1 MNKKIDVKM
10 LVLDMDGTLLN
21 KEHTISEKN
30 KKYIQ
35 LAKERGVK
43 VVLVSGRDVPAL
55 KIFSKILNL
64 NEYIGAMNGA
74 IVYDVKNEEIIGETY
89 LRKEHVDKLFEISN
103 NNNELLTLFK
113 DNIIYASD
121 KPNPFLEIL
130 NRFVKK
136 PIISSENL
144 SIYLKENN
152 IYESLH
158 KAAFIDEYENLKKLY
173 DKIYNELK
181 DELSLSF
188 SLPFIMEIF
197 RNDSNKMTAVQKIAE
212 LYNIDRENILAM
224 GDGENDISM
233 LEFAGHSVSP
243 ANCMP
248 SVVKYVD
255 EICTTNDRDAVAEII
270 KKYILV

>member
-55 KIFSKILNL
+55 KNFSKILNL

-121 KPNPFLEIL
+121 KPNPF
-130 NRFVKK
+130 
-136 PIISSENL
+136 
-144 SIYLKENN
+144 
-152 IYESLH
+152 
-158 KAAFIDEYENLKKLY
+158 
-173 DKIYNELK
+173 
-181 DELSLSF
+181 
-188 SLPFIMEIF
+188 
-197 RNDSNKMTAVQKIAE
+197 
-212 LYNIDRENILAM
+212 
-224 GDGENDISM
+224 
-233 LEFAGHSVSP
+233 
-243 ANCMP
+243 
-248 SVVKYVD
+248 
-255 EICTTNDRDAVAEII
+255 
-270 KKYILV
+270 